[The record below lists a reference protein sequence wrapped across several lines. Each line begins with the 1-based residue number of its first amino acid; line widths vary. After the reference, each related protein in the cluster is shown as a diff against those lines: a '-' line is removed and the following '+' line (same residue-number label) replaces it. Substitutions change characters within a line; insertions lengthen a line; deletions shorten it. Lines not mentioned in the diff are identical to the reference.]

1 MEAKTSAALEKAR
14 KTVDFFNSA
23 TDKDVKDNLR
33 DNLKKNLNRWYMSY
47 ERINDKFILKDIV
60 KKMEL

>member
-23 TDKDVKDNLR
+23 SLAEVVQKAR
-33 DNLKKNLNRWYMSY
+33 Y
-47 ERINDKFILKDIV
+47 EEEGRNPCLS
-60 KKMEL
+60 EH